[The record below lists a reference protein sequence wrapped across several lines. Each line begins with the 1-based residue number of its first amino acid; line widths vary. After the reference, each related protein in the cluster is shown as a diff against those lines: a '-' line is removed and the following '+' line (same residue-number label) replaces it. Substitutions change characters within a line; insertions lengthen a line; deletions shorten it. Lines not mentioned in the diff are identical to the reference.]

1 MIVHFRVKCLPLR
14 NNTDPGASTKLVV
27 AGTSLLKK
35 KKSAARITSQPIP
48 SPQTVACQLAG
59 YLRQGRQTQDYTV
72 PKPFAILLHRGRGT
86 EVYTLSE
93 ISIKGL

>member
-27 AGTSLLKK
+27 AGTSLLK

-72 PKPFAILLHRGRGT
+72 PKRFAILLHRGRGT